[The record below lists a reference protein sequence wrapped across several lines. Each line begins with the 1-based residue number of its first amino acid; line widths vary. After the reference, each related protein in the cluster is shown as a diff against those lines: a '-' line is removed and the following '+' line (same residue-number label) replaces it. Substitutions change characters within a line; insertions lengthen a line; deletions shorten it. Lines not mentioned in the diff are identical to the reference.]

1 MVCSVRQKWSVHYG
15 MTYTCFPYCDCF
27 VFIAV
32 LASFGNIHVRAT
44 ISPSLELICC
54 SLEA

>member
-1 MVCSVRQKWSVHYG
+1 MVCSLRHKWSVPYG

-32 LASFGNIHVRAT
+32 LASFGNILVRTT
-44 ISPSLELICC
+44 ISLSLELICC
-54 SLEA
+54 RLEA